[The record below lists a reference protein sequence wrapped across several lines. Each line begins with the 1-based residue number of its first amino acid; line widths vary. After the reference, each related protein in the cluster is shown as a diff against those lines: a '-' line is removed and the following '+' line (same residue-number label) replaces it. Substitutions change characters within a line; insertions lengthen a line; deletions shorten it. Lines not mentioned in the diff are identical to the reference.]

1 MTLPEYPTGCIW
13 ACFRES
19 VHGRQPAS
27 GEQVQDITIPL
38 FRDFSRVRIYIA
50 SIAPF
55 EQIIYNYKRIA
66 F

>member
-1 MTLPEYPTGCIW
+1 M
-13 ACFRES
+13 
-19 VHGRQPAS
+19 
-27 GEQVQDITIPL
+27 QDITIPL

-66 F
+66 FLNFPVLMSPSFKGE